1 MIGSRKE
8 LDSKKEAA
16 REGYCSS
23 NIVLENKTNHA
34 KLLQK

>member
-1 MIGSRKE
+1 MFCSRKE

-16 REGYCSS
+16 KEAYCSS
-23 NIVLENKTNHA
+23 SILLENKTNHA